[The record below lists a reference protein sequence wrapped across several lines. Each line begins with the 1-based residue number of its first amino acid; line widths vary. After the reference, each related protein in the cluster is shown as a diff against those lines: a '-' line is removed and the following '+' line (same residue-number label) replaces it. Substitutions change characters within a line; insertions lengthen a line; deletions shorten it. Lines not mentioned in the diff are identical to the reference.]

1 MKNKYFT
8 LSMKQQT
15 FDAKL
20 KSANTVSIKYKL
32 FGCLNSPQLLQDRN
46 KQINDEQFLQTLT
59 RYTLIQSLVGL
70 TTRELKLVE
79 YYSNFYTPV

>member
-8 LSMKQQT
+8 LSMKQKT

-46 KQINDEQFLQTLT
+46 KQINDEQFL
-59 RYTLIQSLVGL
+59 
-70 TTRELKLVE
+70 
-79 YYSNFYTPV
+79 

>member
-32 FGCLNSPQLLQDRN
+32 LGCLNSPQLLQDRN
-46 KQINDEQFLQTLT
+46 KQINDEQFL
-59 RYTLIQSLVGL
+59 
-70 TTRELKLVE
+70 
-79 YYSNFYTPV
+79 